1 MKDLLHR
8 TYRTG
13 TALLMA
19 LIIAVAATGLSALF
33 LFAQDEPDLSY
44 RSVHQDVTMLD
55 NGDLRIDQIID
66 VKLLDRDDPWR
77 QLFQTYNIAEN
88 GVTSISDIS
97 VTNLDT
103 GVKYAQGDATLP
115 SDVDRS
121 TWETQYANHWYIA
134 DADSR
139 EPYNPNTMK
148 QGRVEIGWN
157 IPATVESDSMRF
169 KISMIWHGGATKYRD
184 VTAMLWEPVSTQNEV
199 PIGLLSGTFHFPQGA
214 KESNTWA
221 WLHYTGTSTTS
232 RDTNNNGD
240 TVLQWKA
247 WDVHAGQYVDLSL
260 MVDNS
265 IIGNVSRQVDED
277 YKATL
282 LNAEKEDELKWREQQ
297 RDTARMQVVALVAL
311 IIVVVA
317 ATIGGVLIII
327 HNARAIRKACDNG
340 VYYRQAPTM
349 SPASASILSDTCLMD
364 QPHRSQ
370 QYAATILSLANKGYI
385 LLLPG
390 KAAWYESL
398 EVQGSLRQQAR
409 NASDLLQ
416 KQQMQHQS
424 DLNSS
429 GSNRVTIILQPESD
443 EAMPEL
449 YESERVML
457 SMLRAVGK
465 VLGVNRFDTKQ
476 MSKIAKRKLSS
487 IDRTLLST
495 TSEHLSEAVNTE
507 FALLGATQHSGMP
520 VDALAGLNIAAG
532 VGFVLLASAMSSGL
546 VILLPAGIAWFLGVS
561 LLLLNVRKK
570 LTAQGTEY
578 AQQVMG
584 LRRYLL
590 DYSSFEN
597 RDVQSL
603 ILWNDYLVYAT
614 AMGIADKAMQQ
625 LMMSYPEA
633 MNNPDWL
640 DSYAVGTLLYWPRY
654 RTYYGAP
661 VMGSSSVN
669 VDQVASSFVGGWADL
684 GTSIGGS
691 VASLQSTISAADF
704 TSNGSGKSSWSGGSF
719 SGGGF
724 GGASGGIGGGSFG
737 GR

>member
-55 NGDLRIDQIID
+55 NGDLRIDQTID

-139 EPYNPNTMK
+139 KPYNPSTMK

-157 IPATVESDSMRF
+157 IPATVEADSMRF
-169 KISMIWHGGATKYRD
+169 KIAMIWHGGATKYRD
-184 VTAMLWEPVSTQNEV
+184 VTAMLWEPVSAQNEV
-199 PIGLLSGTFHFPQGA
+199 PIGLLSGTLHFPKGA

-221 WLHYTGTSTTS
+221 WLHYEGPSSTS
-232 RDTNNNGD
+232 REKESNGD
-240 TVLQWKA
+240 TVLTWKV
-247 WDVHAGQYVDLSL
+247 WDVHAEQYVDLSL
-260 MVDNS
+260 MMDNS
-265 IIGNVSRQVDED
+265 ITGNVPRQVDKN
-277 YKATL
+277 YKTTL
-282 LNAEKEDELKWREQQ
+282 LNREKEDELKWREQQ
-297 RDTARMQVVALVAL
+297 RDNARLQVGTL
-311 IIVVVA
+311 IVLLIVVVA
-317 ATIGGVLIII
+317 ATIGGVIILIR
-327 HNARAIRKACDNG
+327 NVRTIRKASDNG
-340 VYYRQAPTM
+340 AYYRQAPDM

-364 QPHRSQ
+364 QSHRSQ

-390 KAAWYESL
+390 KASWYEAL
-398 EVQGSLRQQAR
+398 EVQGSVNQQAR
-409 NASDLLQ
+409 NAADVLQ
-416 KQQMQHQS
+416 KRQEQS
-424 DLNSS
+424 GSKTS
-429 GSNRVTIILQPESD
+429 GSNRVTIVLQPESD
-443 EAMPEL
+443 EQMSEL

-495 TSEHLSEAVNTE
+495 ASEHLSEAVNTE
-507 FALLGATQHSGMP
+507 FALLGATQHSGML
-520 VDALAGLNIAAG
+520 VDALAALNLFAG
-532 VGFVLLASAMSSGL
+532 VGFVFLASAMNNGL
-546 VILLPAGIAWFLGVS
+546 VILLPACIAWFLGIS

-584 LRRYLL
+584 LRCYLL